1 MEKNLIAIDRT
12 QTDEL
17 IETLSFLQLQV
28 LATLKNDRG
37 DGLIKDL
44 KKLNNET
51 TVIKNEISKSQSNIT
66 NNLAILQKIL
76 KKIEVNESSSEVRVM
91 NFNEY
96 FQNEIEKLKNE
107 VLENINKTV
116 ENLNEKIE
124 ERISNIDIKSIERAS
139 NNSLTAI
146 NRLNT
151 FYTTSKGIND
161 NIQSKLKLT
170 SLFLSFI
177 GGATLASLLFYF
189 IF

>member
-1 MEKNLIAIDRT
+1 
-12 QTDEL
+12 
-17 IETLSFLQLQV
+17 
-28 LATLKNDRG
+28 
-37 DGLIKDL
+37 
-44 KKLNNET
+44 
-51 TVIKNEISKSQSNIT
+51 
-66 NNLAILQKIL
+66 
-76 KKIEVNESSSEVRVM
+76 M